1 MTYTYCANLVRQQD
15 ADRYLLSLL
24 YKGAQR
30 EALWTLFAFNHE
42 IAKTREVV
50 SETAT
55 GLIRLQWWRDAVN
68 KIYDGEILEHEVVK
82 ALADTIARYDLPK
95 GPFETLIYAREFDV
109 EDRQPS
115 NLDGMIKYAE
125 LTSVPLNS
133 LVLKVLG
140 EDEGADVL
148 HDVSVQYAVAGLL
161 RAVPYHMNQR
171 RCYLPQAL
179 MDGYDV
185 SVSKL
190 YDWKKFEA
198 LIPVTREIVQVM
210 DKTIKPEKRF
220 LKASYKLS
228 AIYYNQIS
236 KCGYNVFDSKMIL
249 DPPFKALRV
258 WASRF

>member
-1 MTYTYCANLVRQQD
+1 MNYTYCGNLVRQQD

-30 EALWTLFAFNHE
+30 EALWALFAFNHE

-68 KIYDGEILEHEVVK
+68 KIYDGEVLEHEVVK
-82 ALADTIARYDLPK
+82 ALADTIAQYDLPK
-95 GPFETLIYAREFDV
+95 EPFETLIYAREFDV

-115 NLDGMIKYAE
+115 NLDGMLKYAG
-125 LTSVPLNS
+125 LTSVPLNA

-140 EDEGADVL
+140 EDEDEGVL

-161 RAVPYHMNQR
+161 RAVPYHMKQR

-210 DKTIKPEKRF
+210 DKKVQPDNRF

-236 KCGYNVFDSKMIL
+236 KCGYNMFDSKMIL

-258 WASRF
+258 WAARF